1 MHTRY
6 IILQYHYHGILLHIL
21 LSCRI
26 TVLISICNM
35 STLLKTLVSD
45 SEQMRYILPGDIV
58 NQQCLHHCRT
68 RIPVKIDTSTVA
80 DQDQVCTVVHWGQVC
95 FPITVSKLVSL
106 GSCQLHSAE
115 WPWLLLMYRPSFVY
129 MVWQLR
135 TYWTHQRW
143 AYILWVFIY
152 FVYSWIHNFR
162 AVTKGDY

>member
-26 TVLISICNM
+26 TVLINICNM

-68 RIPVKIDTSTVA
+68 RILDDESSTSSTMLRPCRP
-80 DQDQVCTVVHWGQVC
+80 DQELQLGRLIQACIFRSEWIKSCCSYACLSMLMLSQIPSN
-95 FPITVSKLVSL
+95 PIQSY
-106 GSCQLHSAE
+106 A
-115 WPWLLLMYRPSFVY
+115 
-129 MVWQLR
+129 
-135 TYWTHQRW
+135 
-143 AYILWVFIY
+143 I
-152 FVYSWIHNFR
+152 
-162 AVTKGDY
+162 